1 MTDITI
7 FGVGIRDAAPTFL
20 ERWGVPSGGDWSCY
34 HGAALDIHGAERVNI
49 SDNAFRRL
57 DNNAIILSGYTRHV
71 TIRHNTASWLGQNF
85 VVSWGDTDGFDG
97 TAGTQPR
104 FSTVESNLVREI
116 GNYEKQSSFYFQAKS
131 CQNDIV
137 GNVVFNGRES
147 SSALCF
153 YALCFV
159 LCSPP
164 TFPSLCCARSS
175 GND

>member
-1 MTDITI
+1 
-7 FGVGIRDAAPTFL
+7 L